1 MLYCEVCVMVSV
13 FHVIDFCL
21 HMHIGFNCMF
31 DESLKWP
38 HSFIAVQNN
47 ICTLCIVFI
56 SVANTV
62 THD

>member
-1 MLYCEVCVMVSV
+1 VKFVLWFLCFLSLTFV
-13 FHVIDFCL
+13 FICAFDVTYV
-21 HMHIGFNCMF
+21 

-56 SVANTV
+56 LVANTV